1 LSSRPA
7 TRPDG
12 RAPCVIGVAQ
22 ETVHPGRQPAP
33 EPLVSWERVC
43 RAAAEDAFATR
54 KAQAVLD
61 ATDSLQIVYCQSWQY
76 DDPPGRLSERLCIQP
91 RQCVYSGIGGTTP
104 QLLVQTAA
112 EAILRGDMD
121 VAIITGAEALETRR
135 QLKKAGEKPGWSFP
149 DPERK
154 PFPFEA
160 PFHPAEVAHDVFQAW
175 LTFPIWDIARRA
187 HRQTAP
193 AEYRRQLGDL
203 MAPMTE
209 VAAANPYAWFPRAR
223 TAEELITATAANRM
237 VGYPYTKYMVSIM
250 DVDMAGAVIVASH
263 ERADQLGVPPDR
275 RVYLRGWCYATE
287 PTYVA
292 EHTDL
297 WASPAMHEA
306 SAAALETAS
315 VNIDDVAHLD
325 LYSCFGSSLTLA
337 LDALGINAGDS
348 RGVTVTGGLPFSGGA
363 GSDYL
368 THSIATITGV
378 LRRDPGSFGLV
389 SGVGMHLTK
398 HIFGL
403 YSTTP
408 PASLAPVDQAAIQ
421 RRLDSRPPRMITG
434 AAPDG
439 ATATVA
445 SYTVAHSRSGEPEWG
460 LAICDLPDGT
470 RCYAR
475 VDDAEVL
482 RHIEDREWVGSK
494 VSLASQSTSRGSIN
508 LVRAGP

>member
-1 LSSRPA
+1 M
-7 TRPDG
+7 PDG

-22 ETVHPGRQPAP
+22 ETVPPGQQPAP
-33 EPLVSWERVC
+33 EPLVAWERVC
-43 RAAAEDAFATR
+43 RAAAANAGATR

-61 ATDSLQIVYCQSWQY
+61 ATDSIQIVYCQSWQY
-76 DDPPGRLSERLCIQP
+76 DDPPGRLAQRLDIYP

-112 EAILRGDMD
+112 EAIMRGEVDL
-121 VAIITGAEALETRR
+121 AIITGAEALETRR

-193 AEYRRQLGDL
+193 QEYRRQLGHL

-209 VAAANPYAWFPRAR
+209 VAAGNPYAWFPFAR
-223 TAEELITATAANRM
+223 TAEELITATPENRM

-250 DVDMAGAVIVASH
+250 DVDMAAAVIVASH
-263 ERADQLGVPPDR
+263 DKAVELGVPADR
-275 RVYLRGWCYATE
+275 RVYLRGWCYATD

-292 EHTDL
+292 EHDPL
-297 WASPAMHEA
+297 WASPAMQQA
-306 SAAALETAS
+306 SAAALRAAS
-315 VNIDDVAHLD
+315 VDIDDVAHLD
-325 LYSCFGSSLTLA
+325 LYSCFGSSVTLA
-337 LDALGINAGDS
+337 LDALGINAGDR

-368 THSIATITGV
+368 THSIAAMAGV
-378 LRRDPGSFGLV
+378 LRRDPGSLGLV

-398 HIFGL
+398 HVFGL

-408 PASLAPVDQAAIQ
+408 PTSLVDVDQAAVQ
-421 RRLDSRPPRMITG
+421 RGLNARPPTAITA
-434 AAPDG
+434 AAPKG
-439 ATATVA
+439 TTATVA
-445 SYTVAHSRSGEPEWG
+445 SYTVAHSRGGEPEWG
-460 LAICDLPDGT
+460 LAICDLSDGT

-475 VDDAEVL
+475 VEDADLL
-482 RHIEDREWVGSK
+482 RHMEASEWVGAE
-494 VSLASQSTSRGSIN
+494 VSLASQSTNGGTIN
-508 LVRAGP
+508 LVCPGP

>member
-1 LSSRPA
+1 M
-7 TRPDG
+7 PDG

-22 ETVHPGRQPAP
+22 ETVRPGQQPAP

-43 RAAAEDAFATR
+43 RAAAADAGSTR
-54 KAQAVLD
+54 KAAAVLD
-61 ATDSLQIVYCQSWQY
+61 TADSLQIVYCQSWQY
-76 DDPPGRLSERLCIQP
+76 DDPPGRLAQRLHIHP

-112 EAILRGDMD
+112 ESIIRGEMDLAI
-121 VAIITGAEALETRR
+121 VTGAEALETRR
-135 QLKKAGEKPGWSFP
+135 QLRKAGEKPGWSFAER
-149 DPERK
+149 DRK

-160 PFHPAEVAHDVFQAW
+160 PFHPAEVSHDVFQAW

-187 HRQTAP
+187 HRQTSP
-193 AEYRRQLGDL
+193 EEYRRQLGDL

-209 VAAANPYAWFPRAR
+209 VAASNPHAWFPLAR
-223 TAEELITATAANRM
+223 TAQELITATPGNRM

-250 DVDMAGAVIVASH
+250 DVDMAAAVIVASH
-263 ERADQLGVPPDR
+263 DKADELGVPADR
-275 RVYLRGWCYATE
+275 RAYLRGWCYATD

-292 EHTDL
+292 EHDPL
-297 WASPAMHEA
+297 WASPAMKQA
-306 SAAALETAS
+306 SGAALRATS
-315 VNIDDVAHLD
+315 VDIDDVAHLD
-325 LYSCFGSSLTLA
+325 LYSCFGSSITLA
-337 LDALGINAGDS
+337 LDALGIKAGDP

-363 GSDYL
+363 GSDYV
-368 THSIATITGV
+368 THSLAAMTGV

-408 PASLAPVDQAAIQ
+408 PPSLPSVDQAAVQ
-421 RRLDSRPPRMITG
+421 RRLDARPPRAITA

-445 SYTVAHSRSGEPEWG
+445 SYTVAHSRGGEPEWG

-470 RCYAR
+470 RCYSR
-475 VDDAEVL
+475 VEDADLL
-482 RHIEDREWVGSK
+482 RHIENSEWVGSE
-494 VSLASQSTSRGSIN
+494 VSLASQSTSRGTVN
-508 LVRAGP
+508 LVRPGR